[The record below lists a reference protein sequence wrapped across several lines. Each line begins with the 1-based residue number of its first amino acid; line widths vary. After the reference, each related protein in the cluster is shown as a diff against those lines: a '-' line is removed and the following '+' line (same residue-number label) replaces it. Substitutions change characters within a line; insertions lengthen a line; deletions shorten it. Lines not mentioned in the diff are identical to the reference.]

1 MAYHKKKENP
11 HVCDICGK
19 SYTGQVAKKNLKDHI
34 LEKHPLP
41 GESYLNTAI
50 KLRLHTV
57 T

>member
-41 GESYLNTAI
+41 GESYLI
-50 KLRLHTV
+50 Q
-57 T
+57 